1 MSKSTKNTKG
11 PKDKATKKPKVDEQ
25 KVAAPAPPQPRLV
38 KAPKDPKAPSPKP
51 APDKPAPAT
60 PEPAKVAPAKPA
72 PEKSAP
78 AKPAPAKPAPAK
90 PASAKP
96 APEKPAP
103 EKPAPEKPKHPASE
117 PGSIGRAPRKR
128 AGSTA
133 STVNTSTAGTP
144 STSTLSTPGTVS
156 TVSTSKTAKR
166 SDGLDIL
173 MVTSEARPFAKTG
186 GLADVCGA
194 LPLALGR
201 LGHRVTVVLPR
212 YRTARVDGT
221 RGESALVP
229 FGLHSYPVRF
239 IEHPL
244 AEGVTAVLID
254 APALF
259 DRDGLYGDQNGEF
272 GDNAFRFAVL
282 SRGALEYARIRGRR
296 PSVIHAHDW
305 QAGLVP
311 VYARTVLR
319 DDPIIGGVRTI
330 LTIHNLAFQGGFD
343 PKELNW
349 IGLGQDLYT
358 PGLLEFYGRAS
369 SLKGGVVF
377 SDVITTVSPTYAREI
392 VTPDYG
398 FGFDGILRSRAADL
412 VGILNGIDT
421 ATWDPRTDPNL
432 PAHFDASSLDRK
444 QEVKRAL
451 LEYVG
456 LPRDEWSMA
465 RPLMGIVTRL
475 THQKGCDV
483 FASAA
488 ERLMGF
494 DATWIMLGSGDLWC
508 EDLWRQLSE
517 RFPERVAARIGFDD
531 HLAHLIE
538 GGADMFVMP
547 SWYEPCGLNQM
558 YSLRYGTPPI
568 VRATGGLQDTVV
580 DLDESPAEANGF
592 KFAHYTAEGLLWA
605 VERAIAVYRNDRGL
619 WRAMQQRG
627 MGRDFSWDVSA
638 REYVKVYRR

>member
-1 MSKSTKNTKG
+1 MAKKTKDTKDTKDTKG
-11 PKDKATKKPKVDEQ
+11 TKDTKDPNRTKDPGAARKARVDES
-25 KVAAPAPPQPRLV
+25 KVAKEAPAPPQPRLV
-38 KAPKDPKAPSPKP
+38 KAAKETKAPKP
-51 APDKPAPAT
+51 APGKPVPVI
-60 PEPAKVAPAKPA
+60 PEP
-72 PEKSAP
+72 
-78 AKPAPAKPAPAK
+78 
-90 PASAKP
+90 AKP

-103 EKPAPEKPKHPASE
+103 EKPAATKPAPEKPKLPASE
-117 PGSIGRAPRKR
+117 PGSLGRAPRKR
-128 AGSTA
+128 AGSATTGGS
-133 STVNTSTAGTP
+133 STV
-144 STSTLSTPGTVS
+144 STPGTVS
-156 TVSTSKTAKR
+156 TPATVSTPSTSKTAKR
-166 SDGLDIL
+166 GDGLDIL

-194 LPLALGR
+194 LPLALAR
-201 LGHRVTVVLPR
+201 LGHRVTIVLPK
-212 YRTARVDGT
+212 YRTTRTDGAA
-221 RGESALVP
+221 GEAAHVP

-239 IEHPL
+239 IEQPV
-244 AEGVTAVLID
+244 ADGVTAVLID
-254 APALF
+254 APALY
-259 DRDGLYGDQNGEF
+259 DRDGLYGDQNGEY

-311 VYARTVLR
+311 VYARTALR
-319 DDPIIGGVRTI
+319 DDPVIGGVRI
-330 LTIHNLAFQGGFD
+330 VLTIHNLAFQGGFD

-358 PGLLEFYGRAS
+358 PQVLEFYGRAS

-377 SDVITTVSPTYAREI
+377 SDVITTVSPTYAKEI
-392 VTPDYG
+392 LTPDFG

-421 ATWDPRTDPNL
+421 ETWDPRTDPQL
-432 PAHFDASSLDRK
+432 PAHFDAGSLERK
-444 QEVKRAL
+444 HEIKRAL

-456 LPRDEWSMA
+456 LPRDEWTMA

-475 THQKGCDV
+475 THQKGCDL

-494 DATWIMLGSGDLWC
+494 DATWVMLGSGDSWC
-508 EDLWRQLSE
+508 EDLWHQLAG

-558 YSLRYGTPPI
+558 YSLRYGTVPI

-580 DLDESPAEANGF
+580 DELAEPRDQANGF
-592 KFAHYTAEGLLWA
+592 KFEHYTAEGLLWA
-605 VERAIAVYRNDRGL
+605 IERAIGVYRNDRDR
-619 WRAMQQRG
+619 WRAMQRNG

-638 REYVKVYRR
+638 REYVKVYRS